1 MNDNRKLTV
10 GSLFSGIGGIEL
22 GLERTG
28 FFETRWFVENNL
40 YAQAILRKHW
50 KGIPIYSDIT
60 AIDWSTCERVDVLT
74 GGFPCQD
81 ISIAGKKKGIK
92 EGTRSGLWFEF
103 FKAIRILRPR
113 YVVIENVSEI
123 TNNGLS
129 TVLANLA
136 QIGYDAEWY
145 DLRASDF
152 GAWHKRERIFIIA
165 YPNRNGLN
173 FNREDG
179 GEIYQDKERNIQTM
193 ASEGLQSSSQSFE
206 DGKLENVSNSECKYV
221 SRHGEGRKIDCTER
235 QAYDNNGKDSSRDE
249 SFRMEQGWWATE
261 PNVGRVAH
269 GIPFRV
275 DRIRCLGNAVVPQVA
290 EFIGEI
296 IKEKEGVA

>member
-1 MNDNRKLTV
+1 MKDNRKLTV

-81 ISIAGKKKGIK
+81 ISIAGKKAGIK

-103 FKAIRILRPR
+103 FKAIRILRPK
-113 YVVIENVSEI
+113 YVIIENVSEI

-136 QIGYDAEWY
+136 EIRYDAEWCTI
-145 DLRASDF
+145 RHF
-152 GAWHKRERIFIIA
+152 NVGGFTIRERVFIIS
-165 YPNRNGLN
+165 YPSKLGVPWT
-173 FNREDG
+173 FKK
-179 GEIYQDKERNIQTM
+179 YKKEFQ
-193 ASEGLQSSSQSFE
+193 
-206 DGKLENVSNSECKYV
+206 
-221 SRHGEGRKIDCTER
+221 
-235 QAYDNNGKDSSRDE
+235 
-249 SFRMEQGWWATE
+249 
-261 PNVGRVAH
+261 
-269 GIPFRV
+269 
-275 DRIRCLGNAVVPQVA
+275 
-290 EFIGEI
+290 
-296 IKEKEGVA
+296 